1 MRIKSILKE
10 QQAQNEHYDI
20 VINGVTSKFWE
31 SLVEMNGKP
40 LSEAAVQTNNKV
52 LETMLYQTAMFL
64 PDAQRERFFE
74 SLLNPKDN
82 QLDEGVFGD
91 IASGI
96 AKVQDKIDAGKAY
109 VAKKVVAGVKGAFK
123 IGSEIFDKFVPESVK
138 ALGAAI
144 IKKVK
149 EAVGVVITKAA
160 SFLKMIAEKLNLLGK
175 QDPCSAKMESFDFRP
190 LGSKLYEAMDDF
202 GNEIA
207 APVAGA
213 KYFTGDKA
221 SFLGDPSVKAAG
233 DISMQVAKAIALTK
247 SKGIDVHGSDFR
259 NILADVAKQ
268 ANDSTT
274 LKIADDPT
282 SQMSKWFFDN
292 KMKTKIASAEGK
304 PLATAVEGAFCSI
317 EPSFVDT
324 HFGPTSSFGA
334 AYTKL
339 GLEKETAL
347 EGIIK
352 ELKNSKVSLFI
363 TLASLIFSFAS
374 GVGAL
379 RIVGLVF
386 ASVIPLIIT
395 ARITDLENKG
405 APAEQIEFW
414 KKARSIS
421 KFINTVIQ
429 IFNIANLMSRGW
441 EAMAQTNTESVA
453 AADPNKVAAAAA
465 EVDPSDFVSYDKL
478 DATALARMD
487 KWGETLNPAQYE
499 HFKLEVI
506 PKMSNEEFTELQDM
520 LLANNNEAY
529 ARLATTVKNYAGADM
544 ASFAQG
550 EVVIMP
556 GSAAT
561 AELAQDNA
569 AIAARKAANTLK
581 ASQETSSTVADIP
594 TADAATS
601 YTTGQQVTL
610 GDGTTGTVGELVNG
624 DNGAKFYK
632 ITRDDGTVEW
642 LPAENATTPKDAAI
656 DAAVKS
662 AFTEDKVEAMKNITA
677 STLNDENKQLL
688 TDLLNDPKLNAG
700 TASKLVALTS
710 DQSQLNAL
718 NSLNPDVSKEYLTT
732 FGKFKSP
739 LTPTQIVDL
748 GISHPATA
756 AQTVDDMRA
765 SGVIGSSRYLLSTL
779 QKIGID
785 VNQPLSSTDLSAAI
799 DKIREIEKLKD
810 VAGVTPTLST

>member
-10 QQAQNEHYDI
+10 QQAQKEHYDV
-20 VINGVTSKFWE
+20 VINGVTLKFWE

-40 LSEAAVQTNNKV
+40 LSEAAVQKNNKV

-64 PDAQRERFFE
+64 PDLQRERFFE
-74 SLLNPKDN
+74 SLLNPKND
-82 QLDEGVFGD
+82 QLNEGVFGD

-96 AKVQDKIDAGKAY
+96 AKVQDKVDAGKAF
-109 VAKKVVAGVKGAFK
+109 VAKKVVDGVRGAFR

-138 ALGAAI
+138 QLGAVI

-149 EAVGVVITKAA
+149 EAVGVVIEKAA

-207 APVAGA
+207 TPLAGA

-221 SFLGDPSVKAAG
+221 AFLGDPSVKASG

-247 SKGIDVHGSDFR
+247 SKGIDVYGSDFR

-274 LKIADDPT
+274 LKITDDPT

-304 PLATAVEGAFCSI
+304 PLAVAVSGAFCSI

-324 HFGPTSSFGA
+324 HFGPSSTFGV
-334 AYTKL
+334 AYAKL
-339 GLEKETAL
+339 GLEKETTL
-347 EGIIK
+347 GGIIK

-405 APAEQIEFW
+405 APKEQIEFW

-421 KFINTVIQ
+421 KFVNTVIQ
-429 IFNIANLMSRGW
+429 IFNIAGLMSKGW
-441 EAMAQTNTESVA
+441 EAMAQTNTDA
-453 AADPNKVAAAAA
+453 AATADPNKVVAAAS
-465 EVDPSDFVSYDKL
+465 EL
-478 DATALARMD
+478 DTADMREFSELDTKALTTMD
-487 KWGETLNPAQYE
+487 KWGATLKPADYE
-499 HFKLEVI
+499 NFKLNVI

-520 LLANNNEAY
+520 LLANKSEGY
-529 ARLATTVKNYAGADM
+529 ARLATTVKNYASTDM
-544 ASFAQG
+544 GSIAHG

-569 AIAARKAANTLK
+569 AIAASKAAKAAAAAQETGTTTTRTDVTVGHDVVANQKDTVTDAAVENTTTTTDFHKKFTDFVGSSKLSDENKIILQDWIKDTANTHPVRTAYLLDNIVKDPEQMKILDSIESMEKLKSVKYLETLGKYNFTPKHIIDFNITDQSITTNTLK
-581 ASQETSSTVADIP
+581 SMRD
-594 TADAATS
+594 
-601 YTTGQQVTL
+601 YGF
-610 GDGTTGTVGELVNG
+610 VG
-624 DNGAKFYK
+624 
-632 ITRDDGTVEW
+632 
-642 LPAENATTPKDAAI
+642 
-656 DAAVKS
+656 S
-662 AFTEDKVEAMKNITA
+662 
-677 STLNDENKQLL
+677 
-688 TDLLNDPKLNAG
+688 
-700 TASKLVALTS
+700 
-710 DQSQLNAL
+710 
-718 NSLNPDVSKEYLTT
+718 SKE
-732 FGKFKSP
+732 
-739 LTPTQIVDL
+739 
-748 GISHPATA
+748 
-756 AQTVDDMRA
+756 
-765 SGVIGSSRYLLSTL
+765 LLSTL
-779 QKIGID
+779 QNNRID
-785 VNQPLSSTDLSAAI
+785 VSSPDAFEDI
-799 DKIREIEKLKD
+799 KKLKD
-810 VAGVTPTLST
+810 IADEKPTLSA